1 LIAFGGVLAIMAA
14 TTPMKRPTM
23 RPVRIA
29 LAAVL
34 LIGAAGAA
42 TLGAPAAVAASG
54 RFSTATSTV
63 GEILDNPAAKAVVD
77 KHLSTVFANPQIR
90 MARPLTLKGLQR
102 FAKDSITDAA
112 LAAIDKDF
120 AALSAKK

>member
-1 LIAFGGVLAIMAA
+1 MRTALTAVSLMAVAGVAIAAAPLSTA
-14 TTPMKRPTM
+14 TTP
-23 RPVRIA
+23 I
-29 LAAVL
+29 
-34 LIGAAGAA
+34 
-42 TLGAPAAVAASG
+42 
-54 RFSTATSTV
+54 

-77 KHLSTVFANPQIR
+77 RHLPSVFANPQIR

-102 FAKDSITDAA
+102 FAKDTVSDSA

>member
-1 LIAFGGVLAIMAA
+1 
-14 TTPMKRPTM
+14 M

-29 LAAVL
+29 LAATL
-34 LIGAAGAA
+34 LMGAAGMAA
-42 TLGAPAAVAASG
+42 LAVSPALAAPA

-63 GEILDNPAAKAVVD
+63 GEILDEPAAKAVVD
-77 KHLSTVFANPQIR
+77 RHLPTVFANPQIR

-102 FAKDSITDAA
+102 FARDSITDGA

-120 AALSAKK
+120 AALPAKK

>member
-1 LIAFGGVLAIMAA
+1 
-14 TTPMKRPTM
+14 M

-34 LIGAAGAA
+34 LMGAAGAA
-42 TLGAPAAVAASG
+42 ILASSPAAAASE

-77 KHLSTVFANPQIR
+77 RRLPTIFANPQIR
-90 MARPLTLKGLQR
+90 MARPLTLKGLQK
-102 FAKDSITDAA
+102 FAKDSITDGA

-120 AALSAKK
+120 AALPAKK

>member
-1 LIAFGGVLAIMAA
+1 
-14 TTPMKRPTM
+14 M

-29 LAAVL
+29 LAATL
-34 LIGAAGAA
+34 LMGAAGAA
-42 TLGAPAAVAASG
+42 ALAVSPAFAASA

-63 GEILDNPAAKAVVD
+63 GEILDDPAAKAVVD
-77 KHLSTVFANPQIR
+77 RHLPTVFANPQIR

-102 FAKDSITDAA
+102 FAKDSITDGA

-120 AALSAKK
+120 AALPAKK